1 MSFLIVFLTLFGI
14 ATVSFGAALI
24 YIPAGVIA
32 AGVGMILLAI
42 VLVRGSGPDKP

>member
-1 MSFLIVFLTLFGI
+1 MSFLIVFLFLLGI
-14 ATVSFGAALI
+14 ATVAYGTALI
-24 YIPAGVIA
+24 FIPAGVIA